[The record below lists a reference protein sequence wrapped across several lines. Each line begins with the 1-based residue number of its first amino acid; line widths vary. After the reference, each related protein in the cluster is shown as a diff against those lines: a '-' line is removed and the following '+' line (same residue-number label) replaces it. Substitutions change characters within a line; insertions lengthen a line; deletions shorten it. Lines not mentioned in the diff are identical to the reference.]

1 MTDLTSPT
9 MSRRAALKGGL
20 ATTLSLPTMAVALAA
35 CSSEQV
41 ALTSDYAAL
50 IEKVSDLVIPQTD
63 TQGALAAG
71 VPDYVRAV
79 VGAFLTE
86 EEQAAFKS
94 GLSAFDKL
102 AHEEKAESFLAAS
115 PEQQFEILS
124 ELDSGEAES
133 AATATW
139 RRLKDMVVFGYYTSE
154 AATEELAYEEIPGR
168 YVGDIPFQE
177 VGRAWLEVASIV
189 RLWFE
194 C

>member
-79 VGAFLTE
+79 VGAFFTE

-177 VGRAWLEVASIV
+177 VGRAWLDRGV
-189 RLWFE
+189 
-194 C
+194 